1 MGVATGTKTEEDG
14 GRKGKREQKTE
25 RRLREWGQK
34 TDKGELEKKN
44 KREERNRR
52 RKEANAK

>member
-1 MGVATGTKTEEDG
+1 VATGTKTEEEG